1 MQQRKSEVVG
11 QLTQGVLGLLKANKV
26 EFVSGRATVTS
37 STEVS
42 VRQPSGESVQ
52 LKADALILAPG
63 STPIRIPPCPID
75 EELIVD
81 STGALAFE
89 RVPERLGIIGAGVIG
104 LELGSVW
111 QRLGSE
117 VVILEALPDFLPA
130 VDTQIARET
139 LKLFKKQGLDIR
151 LGTRVTGAEIKGQ
164 KKKQVSVSFERD
176 GDANVEVF
184 DRLVVAVGRAPATE
198 DLLADGCGITRSE
211 RGEILSL
218 IHI

>member
-1 MQQRKSEVVG
+1 MFQVEQRLPHLQKSAFGSQVVS
-11 QLTQGVLGLLKANKV
+11 LCNLK
-26 EFVSGRATVTS
+26 
-37 STEVS
+37 
-42 VRQPSGESVQ
+42 
-52 LKADALILAPG
+52 DALILALIK
-63 STPIRIPPCPID
+63 SDSIPPCPID

-211 RGEILSL
+211 RARSMWTKIVTRGLVMSMRR
-218 IHI
+218 